1 MIFRLAS
8 TAYALPDG
16 VELAEMV
23 LVREQARVN
32 AALAPLSPALR
43 KRVTAGLGL
52 KRLRVCGEMQPY
64 DLAREAAVTALAD
77 AGLRPAET
85 DLIIDFSTLPG
96 SNGRWSSLAQKL
108 SADLGAETS
117 LNLSFR
123 VGGCGGLH
131 LAFKNAMALMAS
143 DENLRTALLI
153 TGDSPPA
160 GSRSLMPIT
169 VQGDAGSAVVLRRDA
184 GDGPMLLGTELM
196 TLGHLHDAITV
207 SRDEIQVNSARIEN
221 EVMPVYY
228 LNFYRLV
235 DKLLG
240 RLGLRAQDI
249 GHVIYS
255 NISRMDQEGFARML
269 QVPPA
274 AVYTPQLAEY
284 GHTFASDLVINYTDL
299 RRADRIAPGQLMLWA
314 SAGIGFTW
322 GISVVRA

>member
-1 MIFRLAS
+1 MTFRIAS
-8 TAYALPDG
+8 SAYALPDRIEQ
-16 VELAEMV
+16 VETV
-23 LVREQARVN
+23 LERERPRVE

-43 KRVTAGLGL
+43 KRVVEGLGL
-52 KRLRVCGEMQPY
+52 ERLRVCVDKQPY
-64 DLAREAAVTALAD
+64 DLAGEAAATALAE
-77 AGLRPAET
+77 AGLQASDI

-96 SNGRWSSLAQKL
+96 SNGRWSSFAQKL
-108 SADLGAETS
+108 SADLGAESS

-123 VGGCGGLH
+123 IGGCGGLH

-143 DENLRTALLI
+143 DETLRTALLI

-169 VQGDAGSAVVLRRDA
+169 VQGDAGSAVVLRQDA
-184 GDGPMLLGTELM
+184 GDGPILLGTELM
-196 TLGHLHDAITV
+196 TLGHLHHAITV
-207 SRDEIQVNSARIEN
+207 GGDEIQVNSTCIEN

-240 RLGLRAQDI
+240 RLGLRADDI
-249 GHVIYS
+249 DRVVYS

-269 QVPPA
+269 GLPA
-274 AVYTPQLAEY
+274 TAVYTRQLADY

-299 RRADRIAPGQLMLWA
+299 RREGRIKQGELMLWA

-322 GISVVRA
+322 GVSVVRA